1 MLSSTLFLFYME
13 DFKQRFEII
22 YKKFADWGIQNGFKP
37 SKLAFSRFIG
47 VFQATMQRWEKGQ
60 LPSGKDLK
68 TIHDKL
74 GFSYDWLISGEG
86 EMLDSAAKKL
96 AEQEAEIARLRT
108 KLLMQGDP
116 DEKSSAATAKA
127 AGQE

>member
-1 MLSSTLFLFYME
+1 ME
-13 DFKQRFEII
+13 EFKQRFEII

-60 LPSGKDLK
+60 IPSGKDLK

-86 EMLDSAAKKL
+86 EMFDSAAQKL

-108 KLLMQGDP
+108 MLLIDGVGD
-116 DEKSSAATAKA
+116 KAAATGIGEA
-127 AGQE
+127 AGGQG